1 MNKSEVLSA
10 FNNHLS
16 EFFNDIC
23 AIFPD
28 NNDIKVART
37 SLNAMRLANPR
48 LIISI
53 WKENIV
59 DKYREEIEKGNI
71 EFFIVRNYKED
82 LSNIEQSN
90 IILEKIDTFRKPVRE
105 MGEENQKKSIQ
116 YIQNLTKICDLYYVN

>member
-16 EFFNDIC
+16 DFFKDVC

-28 NNDIKVART
+28 NSDINVARI
-37 SLNAMRLANPR
+37 SLNAMRTANPR
-48 LIISI
+48 LIINI

-71 EFFIVRNYKED
+71 EFFIMRNYKDD
-82 LSNIEQSN
+82 LTNIEQSN
-90 IILEKIDTFRKPVRE
+90 IILEKIDTFRKPVLE
-105 MGEENQKKSIQ
+105 MGEDNQKKTTQ
-116 YIQNLTKICDLYYVN
+116 YIQNLTKICDLYYVT